1 MADHAARAGTVPD
14 AAADSSRARPD
25 REVAVVRQPGP
36 TTAPTLA
43 PPVDLDRFMAH
54 DYADVVAAVRLI
66 SGDRSRAEEAVQDAL
81 VALLSRPPAEPLRSA
96 SAWVTVVA
104 SNAARS
110 HYRRTGLEQRPLDR
124 VGRGTAPAPTGPAP
138 TSIESTESQDDEIQ
152 DDDEAD
158 RLAQQVAVRDA
169 IGRLPLG
176 QRQVCVMRY
185 YRDASVADIA
195 AGLGV
200 TEATVT
206 TQLYRARVALAV
218 ALGATIEEVP
228 RA

>member
-1 MADHAARAGTVPD
+1 MAGDAARAGTGPD
-14 AAADSSRARPD
+14 AADGLSRAILDRRPSAA
-25 REVAVVRQPGP
+25 RGSGA
-36 TTAPTLA
+36 TAAPA
-43 PPVDLDRFMAH
+43 PAPPPVDLDRSMAR

-81 VALLSRPPAEPLRSA
+81 VALVSRPPAEPLRSA

-124 VGRGTAPAPTGPAP
+124 VGGATGPAS
-138 TSIESTESQDDEIQ
+138 TGTASTGTASTGTASTEIESTGIESTAIQDDEIQ
-152 DDDEAD
+152 DDDAAD

-176 QRQVCVMRY
+176 QRQVCVMH
-185 YRDASVADIA
+185 
-195 AGLGV
+195 
-200 TEATVT
+200 
-206 TQLYRARVALAV
+206 
-218 ALGATIEEVP
+218 
-228 RA
+228 